1 MARRPWQVNLI
12 RDGWLLLAA
21 RALRLFGSGLVSVVL
36 AVYLA
41 ALGLPPSA
49 IGVVFTT
56 TLAGTAALTIT
67 VAAAGDRVGRRRL
80 LVLMGLLMALA
91 GVVFAVTDRLWV
103 LTLAGFVGV
112 ITPGGG
118 EVGSSLALEQAALA
132 QVIPPRRR
140 TSIYAWANL
149 IASAAASLGALAA
162 GAVTLA
168 QRAGLG
174 RLPSYRLA
182 LWVYAALGLAVFA
195 IFARLSPAVEPI
207 RPTIVS
213 PRRLGLHRSR
223 GLVSRFAA
231 LLAWNSFSANF
242 VAQAF
247 VALYFVAR
255 FGAGAATLGMIFF
268 LTNLAGALSYP
279 VATRIAG
286 RIGLIN
292 TMVFTHLPSNLLLL
306 FVPVMPTLPLAAAAL
321 VGRHALSQMDRP
333 ARDSYTMAV
342 VAADERTA
350 AAGYV
355 SVATDL
361 AGAGALAVAGVL
373 AQTGALSL
381 LFVVA
386 GVGRIGYDAALY
398 FGFRHLHPLE
408 EAEALPG
415 NDVTI

>member
-1 MARRPWQVNLI
+1 MDSWHWYVTLN
-12 RDGWLLLAA
+12 RDGRLLFVA

-36 AVYLA
+36 TVYLA
-41 ALGLPPSA
+41 ALRLPPSA
-49 IGVVFTT
+49 IGVVFTA
-56 TLAGTAALTIT
+56 TLAGAAALTIT
-67 VAAAGDRVGRRRL
+67 VATIGDRVGRRRL
-80 LVLMGLLMALA
+80 LMLMGLLMVLA
-91 GVVFAVTDRLWV
+91 GVVFALTNALW
-103 LTLAGFVGV
+103 LLILAGFVGV

-132 QVIPPRRR
+132 QAIPPLKR
-140 TSIYAWANL
+140 TSVYAWANL

-168 QRAGLG
+168 QHAGLG
-174 RLPSYRLA
+174 RLASYRLA
-182 LWVYAALGLAVFA
+182 LWVYAALGLALFLT
-195 IFARLSPAVEPI
+195 FSRLSPAVEPV
-207 RPTIVS
+207 RRTLGS
-213 PRRLGLHRSR
+213 ERRLGLHRSR
-223 GLVSRFAA
+223 VVVTHFAA

-247 VALYFVAR
+247 VALYFVTR
-255 FGAGAATLGMIFF
+255 FGAGAATLGAIFF
-268 LTNLAGALSYP
+268 LTNLAGAISYP
-279 VATRIAG
+279 IAARIAG

-306 FVPVMPTLPLAAAAL
+306 LVPVMPTLPLAAAVL

-333 ARDSYTMAV
+333 ARDSYTMAI
-342 VAADERTA
+342 VAPDERTA

-361 AGAGALAVAGVL
+361 AGAGALAIAGVL
-373 AQTGALSL
+373 AQTVALSL

-398 FGFRHLHPLE
+398 FGFRHMHPPQE
-408 EAEALPG
+408 TGQQTP
-415 NDVTI
+415 VS